1 MSLLLRLFLV
11 VVAAAFRPRLD
22 VADDSRL
29 TMIVLPNDLDLNLHM
44 NNGRYLTVLD
54 LGRLDFLLRAG
65 LAPVLVRKRWQPL
78 IGGTLIRYRFGLRA
92 FQRYKIITRVLC
104 WDDKWFYFEQ
114 LLITNTGLLITNTG
128 IASIALSKALLR
140 HRTGTVDPAG
150 VLAVVDM
157 ERPSPAMP
165 ASVACWAR
173 AEESL
178 HIEDEVKS

>member
-11 VVAAAFRPRLD
+11 VVATAFRPRLD

-92 FQRYKIITRVLC
+92 FQRFKIVTRVLC

-114 LLITNTGLLITNTG
+114 RFVTNTG

-140 HRTGTVDPAG
+140 HRNGTVDPAR
-150 VLAVVDM
+150 VLAVVNM

-178 HIEDEVKS
+178 HIEEEVES